1 MIKSLISLL
10 INVIDPRK
18 EKSVCGKRVWDLI
31 FKLKKNSIVQN
42 LVSWGIFL
50 VVPYVLFN
58 FMDSIGIKETAA
70 ELQPQVVAIHEL
82 NTQES
87 LDKQL
92 DVIWRTPQNYHLMKQ
107 LASYANRDNI
117 LEYYSKQL
125 EKNGWKSEGMSEF
138 YGYENGYKDKVL
150 LSQTYTWAKG
160 KYKFEIIF
168 DLEDLGTKENYTEDG
183 RLEYYINVKPVS

>member
-10 INVIDPRK
+10 INVIDPQK

-50 VVPYVLFN
+50 VVPFVLFN
-58 FMDSIGIKETAA
+58 FMDGIGSKETAA

-92 DVIWRTPQNYHLMKQ
+92 DVIWRTPKNYRLRKQ
-107 LASYANRDNI
+107 FASYASRTDI
-117 LEYYSKQL
+117 L
-125 EKNGWKSEGMSEF
+125 N
-138 YGYENGYKDKVL
+138 
-150 LSQTYTWAKG
+150 
-160 KYKFEIIF
+160 
-168 DLEDLGTKENYTEDG
+168 
-183 RLEYYINVKPVS
+183 

>member
-10 INVIDPRK
+10 LCVIDPRK
-18 EKSVCGKRVWDLI
+18 EKSVCGKKLWNLI
-31 FKLKKNSIVQN
+31 FKLKRNGIVHN

-92 DVIWRTPQNYHLMKQ
+92 DVIWRTPQRYHLMRQ
-107 LASYANRDNI
+107 FASY
-117 LEYYSKQL
+117 
-125 EKNGWKSEGMSEF
+125 G
-138 YGYENGYKDKVL
+138 
-150 LSQTYTWAKG
+150 
-160 KYKFEIIF
+160 
-168 DLEDLGTKENYTEDG
+168 
-183 RLEYYINVKPVS
+183 

>member
-10 INVIDPRK
+10 LCVIDPRK
-18 EKSVCGKRVWDLI
+18 EKSVCGKKLWNLI
-31 FKLKKNSIVQN
+31 FKLKRNGIVHN

-58 FMDSIGIKETAA
+58 FMNGIGIKETAA

-92 DVIWRTPQNYHLMKQ
+92 DVIWRTPQRYHLMRQ
-107 LASYANRDNI
+107 FASYADRETI
-117 LEYYSKQL
+117 LTYYGIEL
-125 EKNGWKSEGMSEF
+125 EKMGG
-138 YGYENGYKDKVL
+138 KVK
-150 LSQTYTWAKG
+150 A
-160 KYKFEIIF
+160 
-168 DLEDLGTKENYTEDG
+168 
-183 RLEYYINVKPVS
+183 

>member
-10 INVIDPRK
+10 LCVIDPQK

-92 DVIWRTPQNYHLMKQ
+92 DVIWRTPKKYRLSKQ
-107 LASYANRDNI
+107 FASYASRTDI
-117 LEYYSKQL
+117 LNYYSKQL
-125 EKNGWKSEGMSEF
+125 EKDGWKNEGMSE
-138 YGYENGYKDKVL
+138 YHRHDTNVL
-150 LSQTYTWAKG
+150 MAQTYTWSKNG
-160 KYKFEIIF
+160 YILEITF
-168 DLEDLGTKENYTEDG
+168 NLENYGTKEKYTEDG
-183 RLEYYINVKPVS
+183 RLKYYINVEPVR

>member
-10 INVIDPRK
+10 INVIDPQK

-92 DVIWRTPQNYHLMKQ
+92 DVIWRTPQRYHLMRQ
-107 LASYANRDNI
+107 FASYADRETI
-117 LEYYSKQL
+117 LTYYGIEL

-138 YGYENGYKDKVL
+138 YGYENGYKDKAL

>member
-10 INVIDPRK
+10 INVIDPQK

-92 DVIWRTPQNYHLMKQ
+92 DVIWRTPKNYRLSKQ
-107 LASYANRDNI
+107 FASYANRTDI
-117 LEYYSKQL
+117 LNYYSKQL
-125 EKNGWKSEGMSEF
+125 EKGGWKNEGMSE
-138 YGYENGYKDKVL
+138 YHRHDTNVLMSQTCTWSKNGYIL
-150 LSQTYTWAKG
+150 
-160 KYKFEIIF
+160 EITF
-168 DLEDLGTKENYTEDG
+168 NLENYGTKEKYTEDG
-183 RLEYYINVKPVS
+183 RLKYYINVEPVSPNEV

>member
-1 MIKSLISLL
+1 MIKLLVCLFINIVDSSKPKPIYENKLWSLIT
-10 INVIDPRK
+10 
-18 EKSVCGKRVWDLI
+18 
-31 FKLKKNSIVQN
+31 KLKKHTVIRN
-42 LVSWGIFL
+42 LLSWIIFL

-107 LASYANRDNI
+107 FASYANRDNI

-125 EKNGWKSEGMSEF
+125 EKDGWKNEGMSE
-138 YGYENGYKDKVL
+138 YHRHDTNVL
-150 LSQTYTWAKG
+150 MSQTYTWSKNG
-160 KYKFEIIF
+160 YILEITF
-168 DLEDLGTKENYTEDG
+168 NLENYGTKEKYTEDG
-183 RLEYYINVKPVS
+183 RLKYYINVEPVR

>member
-1 MIKSLISLL
+1 MIKLLISLL
-10 INVIDPRK
+10 INVIDPQK
-18 EKSVCGKRVWDLI
+18 EKSVCGKRGWDLI

-50 VVPYVLFN
+50 VVPYVLFS

-107 LASYANRDNI
+107 FASYANRDNI
-117 LEYYSKQL
+117 LEYYSRQL
-125 EKNGWKSEGMSEF
+125 EKDGWKNEGMSE
-138 YGYENGYKDKVL
+138 YHRHDTNVL
-150 LSQTYTWAKG
+150 MSQTYTWSKNG
-160 KYKFEIIF
+160 YILEITF
-168 DLEDLGTKENYTEDG
+168 NLENYGTKEKYTEDG
-183 RLEYYINVKPVS
+183 RLKYYINVEPVR

>member
-10 INVIDPRK
+10 INVIDPQK

-58 FMDSIGIKETAA
+58 FMDSIGTREIAA
-70 ELQPQVVAIHEL
+70 ELQPQVAALYEL
-82 NTQES
+82 DTNET

-92 DVIWRTPQNYHLMKQ
+92 HAIWRTPKNYRLSKQ
-107 LASYANRDNI
+107 FASYASRNDI
-117 LEYYSKQL
+117 LNYYSKQL
-125 EKNGWKSEGMSEF
+125 EKDGWKNEGMSE
-138 YGYENGYKDKVL
+138 YHRHDTNVL
-150 LSQTYTWAKG
+150 MSQTYTWSKNG
-160 KYKFEIIF
+160 YILEITF
-168 DLEDLGTKENYTEDG
+168 NLENYGTKEKYTEDG
-183 RLEYYINVKPVS
+183 RLKYYINYINVEPVR

>member
-10 INVIDPRK
+10 LCVIDPRK
-18 EKSVCGKRVWDLI
+18 EKSVCGKKLWNLI
-31 FKLKKNSIVQN
+31 FKLKKNGIVHN

-58 FMDSIGIKETAA
+58 FMDSVGIKETAA

-92 DVIWRTPQNYHLMKQ
+92 DVIWRTPQRYHLMRQ
-107 LASYANRDNI
+107 FASYADRETI
-117 LEYYSKQL
+117 LTYYGIEL
-125 EKNGWKSEGMSEF
+125 EKDGWKNEGMSE
-138 YGYENGYKDKVL
+138 YHRHDTNVL
-150 LSQTYTWAKG
+150 MSQTYTWSKNG
-160 KYKFEIIF
+160 YILEITF
-168 DLEDLGTKENYTEDG
+168 NLENYGTKEKYTEDG
-183 RLEYYINVKPVS
+183 RLKYYINVEPMR

>member
-10 INVIDPRK
+10 LCVIDPRK
-18 EKSVCGKRVWDLI
+18 EKSVCGKRMWDLI

-42 LVSWGIFL
+42 LVSWGFFL

-107 LASYANRDNI
+107 FASYANRDNI

-125 EKNGWKSEGMSEF
+125 EKDGWKNEGMSE
-138 YGYENGYKDKVL
+138 YHRHDTNVL
-150 LSQTYTWAKG
+150 MSQTYTWSKNG
-160 KYKFEIIF
+160 YILEITF
-168 DLEDLGTKENYTEDG
+168 NLENYGTKEKYTEDG
-183 RLEYYINVKPVS
+183 RLKYYINVEPVK

>member
-10 INVIDPRK
+10 INVIDPQK

-50 VVPYVLFN
+50 VVPFVLFN
-58 FMDSIGIKETAA
+58 FMDGIGIKETAA

-92 DVIWRTPQNYHLMKQ
+92 DVIWRTPKNYRLRKQ
-107 LASYANRDNI
+107 FASYASRTDI
-117 LEYYSKQL
+117 LNYYRKQL
-125 EKNGWKSEGMSEF
+125 EKDGWKNEGMSE
-138 YGYENGYKDKVL
+138 YHRHDTNVLMSQIYTWSKNGYIL
-150 LSQTYTWAKG
+150 
-160 KYKFEIIF
+160 EITF
-168 DLEDLGTKENYTEDG
+168 NLENYGTKEKYTEDG
-183 RLEYYINVKPVS
+183 RLKYYINVEPVSPNEV